1 MRNFNLLLLGVLS
14 VLFSSATHAMLPN
27 DEVKQVEAVL
37 MTILHDNSNFSRQ
50 HNHQYFEKFSKQQ
63 HPRATVVTCADSRVH
78 DQALEQSPDNDLFIV
93 RNIGNQIYTAEGS
106 VEYGVHHLHTP
117 LLLIVGH
124 SSCGAIKAA
133 SAHDTHVTPAIKHE
147 LATISALEISNLD
160 DEAQVIAGVKHNV
173 NHQVAYALKKFE
185 QDVKTHKLTVIGAVY
200 DFTNILHHG
209 EGRLTITNVNGD
221 HEPQH
226 VKLQLELMR
235 QDLMWRKNHSF

>member
-1 MRNFNLLLLGVLS
+1 M
-14 VLFSSATHAMLPN
+14 
-27 DEVKQVEAVL
+27 
-37 MTILHDNSNFSRQ
+37 
-50 HNHQYFEKFSKQQ
+50 
-63 HPRATVVTCADSRVH
+63 VTCADSRVH

-133 SAHDTHVTPAIKHE
+133 SAHDTHVSPAIKHE
-147 LATISALEISNLD
+147 LATISALKISNVE

-185 QDVKTHKLTVIGAVY
+185 HDVKTHKLTVIGAVY

-221 HEPQH
+221 YQPQH
-226 VKLQLELMR
+226 VKHQLELMR
-235 QDLMWRKNHSF
+235 QDLMWRKNHSI